1 MVRRARWGVLGLVLG
16 LAGVAPGHA
25 ADEAIKIG
33 VLKTS
38 GSGPV
43 YLAQERGYFAAE
55 GLSSQIVFFE
65 VGNAIPVAVV
75 SGDIDFGVTG
85 INAGLYNMAG
95 QGAIRIIASQAR
107 ETPGFPNNTV
117 VASNKA
123 WNAGLK
129 SWKDLAGST
138 FAVGAL
144 GTPPHYSLVLIAE
157 KYGIDLKSIRVVQLG
172 AVANSV
178 TAIVGGQADAS
189 VIPVTYIVPSIQSG
203 DAKLLGYVGDEV
215 FYQFGAAFTAGKTAN
230 ERRDTVERFL
240 RAYRKA
246 TRAYHDAFTGPNG
259 KLAFG
264 ADAPEIMAIIAR
276 NTGQPV
282 DQIKLGI
289 SFVDA
294 DARIDIK
301 DIQHQI
307 DWFRAQGMVKG
318 DVTASQAVDMRYA
331 VALPER

>member
-1 MVRRARWGVLGLVLG
+1 MRRLGSLAWCLLLGLGAIV
-16 LAGVAPGHA
+16 PPHA
-25 ADEAIKIG
+25 AAEAIKVG

-43 YLAQERGYFAAE
+43 YLAQEKGYFAAE
-55 GLSSQIVFFE
+55 GLTSEIVFFE
-65 VGNAIPVAVV
+65 AGIAIPAAIV

-107 ETPGFPNNTV
+107 EAPGFPNNTV

-123 WNAGLK
+123 WAAGLRT
-129 SWKDLAGST
+129 WKDIAGRT
-138 FAVGAL
+138 FSIGAV

-157 KYGIDLKSIRVVQLG
+157 KYGIDLKTVRIVQLG

-178 TAIVGGQADAS
+178 SAIVGGQADVS
-189 VIPVTYIVPSIQSG
+189 VMPVTYIMPAIQNG
-203 DAKLLGYVGDEV
+203 DAKLMGFVGDEV
-215 FYQFGAAFTAGKTAN
+215 FYQFGAAFTAGKTTN
-230 ERRDTVERFL
+230 ERHDTVEHFL

-246 TRAYHDAFTGPNG
+246 TREYHDAFTGADG

-264 ADAPEIMAIIAR
+264 PGSAAIMAIIAQK
-276 NTGQPV
+276 TGQSV

-294 DARIDIK
+294 EARIDMK

-307 DWFRAQGMVKG
+307 DWFKAQGMVKG
-318 DVTASQAVDMRYA
+318 DVDAKMAVDMRYA
-331 VALPER
+331 TALPEK

>member
-1 MVRRARWGVLGLVLG
+1 MRRIGRWAGVLLLGLV
-16 LAGVAPGHA
+16 AGAVRPANA
-25 ADEAIKIG
+25 EAIKIG

-55 GLSSQIVFFE
+55 GLSSEIVFFDA
-65 VGNAIPVAVV
+65 GIAIPAAVV

-85 INAGLYNMAG
+85 INAGLYNMAA

-107 ETPGFPNNTV
+107 EAPGFPNNTV
-117 VASNKA
+117 VVSNKA

-129 SWKDLAGST
+129 TWKDIAGHT
-138 FAVGAL
+138 FSIGAV

-157 KYGIDLKSIRVVQLG
+157 KYGIDLKTIRVVQLG

-178 TAIVGGQADAS
+178 SAIVGGQADVS
-189 VIPVTYIVPSIQSG
+189 VIPVTYIMPSIQSG
-203 DAKLLGYVGDEV
+203 DAKLMGYVGDEV
-215 FYQFGAAFTAGKTAN
+215 FYQFGAAFTAGKTAQ
-230 ERRDTVERFL
+230 ERRETVERFL

-246 TRAYHDAFTGPNG
+246 THEYHDAFTGSDG
-259 KLAFG
+259 RLAFG
-264 ADAPEIMAIIAR
+264 TGAQAIMEIIAK
-276 NTGQPV
+276 NTGQSV
-282 DQIKLGI
+282 EQIKLGI

-294 DARIDIK
+294 DARIDMK

-307 DWFRAQGMVKG
+307 DWFKSQGMVKG
-318 DVTASQAVDMRYA
+318 EVDAKTAVDLRYA
-331 VALPER
+331 TPLPEK